1 MPALDIL
8 GTGTEPDERFDRLT
22 RLARHLFDTPMAL
35 LSLVGSDRRWVKSRW
50 GLDPGKAPP
59 ELPFC
64 SQALLGDDV
73 LIVPD
78 ATRDDRFRDHP
89 LVVDLPEIRFYA
101 GCPVHAPDGKPLGTL
116 CVIDHEPREVQEEDA
131 GVLRDLAWML
141 EQELRS
147 ASLATMDGLTGLTNR
162 RGFDAIAGHSIA
174 MCRRVEEPATL
185 LYFDLDDFKDVND
198 ALGHAA
204 GDRVL
209 RSFAERLEAT
219 FRDSDVVARVGGDEF
234 CVLLTSATPQDV
246 ERPLSLLEGRLK
258 TRDGEP
264 LVRFSVGVA
273 SYDPS
278 RHRTVQD
285 LVNEADMHMYRQK
298 RERKGEG

>member
-50 GLDPGKAPP
+50 GLDLGKAPP

-141 EQELRS
+141 EQELKS

-185 LYFDLDDFKDVND
+185 LYFDLDDFKEVND

-209 RSFAERLEAT
+209 RSFAERLQAT

-285 LVNEADMHMYRQK
+285 LVAEADMHMYRQK